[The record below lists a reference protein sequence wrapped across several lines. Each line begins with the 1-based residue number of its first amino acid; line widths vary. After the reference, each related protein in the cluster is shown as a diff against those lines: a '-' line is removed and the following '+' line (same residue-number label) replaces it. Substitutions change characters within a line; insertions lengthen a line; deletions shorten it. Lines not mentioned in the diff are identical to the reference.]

1 MNYRKMKKM
10 IMGDPVGEL
19 NEEGDSSIAET
30 EDYDD
35 KSEAVRFLI
44 VAVFFWIIS
53 ECFCYCPPQ
62 LEIQYHLWN
71 MHIAEHFTKELLTI
85 YVFVII

>member
-30 EDYDD
+30 EYDDD
-35 KSEAVRFLI
+35 KSEAVSLLI
-44 VAVFFWIIS
+44 LLLFSVGFIC
-53 ECFCYCPPQ
+53 ECFC
-62 LEIQYHLWN
+62 
-71 MHIAEHFTKELLTI
+71 
-85 YVFVII
+85 